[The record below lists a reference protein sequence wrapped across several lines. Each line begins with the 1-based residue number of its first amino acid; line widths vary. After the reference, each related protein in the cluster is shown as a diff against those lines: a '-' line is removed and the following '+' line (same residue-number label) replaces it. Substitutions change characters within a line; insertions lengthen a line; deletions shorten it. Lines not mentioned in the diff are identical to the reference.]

1 MSHVECAEYKISY
14 AIKPRIE
21 AGDDG
26 VNGSAA
32 LRERRERRENNAQ
45 FRV

>member
-1 MSHVECAEYKISY
+1 MSHVEGAECKISY

-21 AGDDG
+21 EGDDD
-26 VNGSAA
+26 VDGSAA